1 MEPSRRTC
9 GCRGRSPSSSPST
22 AGGTRPPH
30 PARPSGAG
38 NRRSHHERWPLFSA
52 PAPSRP
58 LSAPPGRRRK
68 AHRAFSCL
76 PRPSVSLL
84 PAPAAGSTCP
94 MTSGSRPCR
103 GCPSGPSRTSRW
115 SRHPPRRHRRSPSPA
130 SRPATP
136 APSVWQTAFRP
147 ALTCSLVSSQGL
159 RPGCSRKQCPDEPAP
174 SLRPH
179 YTGIS
184 ATTGRS
190 AGAHRDGTQ
199 HLAASGGLVRSLSP
213 RSIAGAVSARAFP
226 CFRTQAADQARATCT
241 PGTAW
246 PAIRASARLL
256 PGRALSP
263 RFRCRFIL
271 SALQRWFTRVR
282 LPGPRLTALTPPF
295 PHRSPRQSSA
305 SAACGGLTPPPA
317 GRRRRATKPSS
328 CVQQAHQVIASYSG
342 DSFPRTRRKMP
353 GT

>member
-1 MEPSRRTC
+1 MHPRTC

-38 NRRSHHERWPLFSA
+38 NRRSHHERWPLFWA

-58 LSAPPGRRRK
+58 LSALPGRRRK
-68 AHRAFSCL
+68 ARRAFSCL

-94 MTSGSRPCR
+94 TTSGSRPCKD
-103 GCPSGPSRTSRW
+103 CPSGPSRTSRW
-115 SRHPPRRHRRSPSPA
+115 SRRPPRRHRRSPSPA

-147 ALTCSLVSSQGL
+147 ALTCSLVSSRGS

-179 YTGIS
+179 YTGIT

-190 AGAHRDGTQ
+190 ASAAATVLSTSPFQRLDALP
-199 HLAASGGLVRSLSP
+199 LAPASSRAQYQRAPS
-213 RSIAGAVSARAFP
+213 RVSARKPQTGLAPPARRAPPGQQYGLPPGLSRDGHYRPGSDAVSSSRRFSGGSLAFAFP
-226 CFRTQAADQARATCT
+226 V
-241 PGTAW
+241 
-246 PAIRASARLL
+246 PA
-256 PGRALSP
+256 
-263 RFRCRFIL
+263 
-271 SALQRWFTRVR
+271 
-282 LPGPRLTALTPPF
+282 
-295 PHRSPRQSSA
+295 
-305 SAACGGLTPPPA
+305 
-317 GRRRRATKPSS
+317 
-328 CVQQAHQVIASYSG
+328 
-342 DSFPRTRRKMP
+342 
-353 GT
+353 